1 MSCAASSRSRSC
13 PRQTSRAA
21 ALVEEAGGRAWATD
35 EAETRLEAALAELG
49 LAEIPEE
56 ARDEPESLARFI
68 VAREF

>member
-1 MSCAASSRSRSC
+1 M
-13 PRQTSRAA
+13 
-21 ALVEEAGGRAWATD
+21 EEAGGRAWATD

-56 ARDEPESLARFI
+56 ARDELESLARFI